1 MRCGISTA
9 CFYPENTL
17 DALRRVVDTGAPV
30 TEIFLN
36 TFSELED
43 SFIHKLQ
50 EEVQRSGIEV
60 SSVHPFSSAMEGF
73 FFVSAY
79 DGRFKDGME
88 IYRRFFEICS
98 IFGCSKF
105 VFHGDNKNNTAH
117 VLMPEYVGRVQ
128 RIMQEAERYGVTICH
143 ENVAYCR
150 LGPAENIAEYKD
162 VLGEKAAFVLD
173 TKQARRLQQNMPQML
188 AAMGNSIRHVHIS
201 DYSTACDCVAPG
213 MGQMDYQALISRL
226 KQQKY
231 DGDLIIELYRDGF
244 DTPKE
249 LENSMKYIA
258 SLL

>member
-43 SFIHKLQ
+43 GFIGKLQ
-50 EEVQRSGIEV
+50 HEVQSSGIKV
-60 SSVHPFSSAMEGF
+60 SALHPFSSAMEGF

-79 DGRFKDGME
+79 DGRFDDGIK
-88 IYRRFFEICS
+88 IYQRFFELCS
-98 IFGCSKF
+98 IFGCDKL
-105 VFHGDNKNNTAH
+105 VFHGDHTNNTAH
-117 VLMPEYVGRVQ
+117 VTMEEYVSRLE
-128 RIMQEAERYGVTICH
+128 RINKTAEPYGVTICH

-150 LGPAENIAEYKD
+150 LGPADNIVEYKKAM
-162 VLGEKAAFVLD
+162 GEKTSFVLD
-173 TKQARRLQQNMPQML
+173 TKQAHRLRQTMPEML
-188 AAMGNSIRHVHIS
+188 SVMGEAIHHVHIS
-201 DYSTACDCVAPG
+201 DYTAACDCVAPG
-213 MGQMDYQALISRL
+213 EGKMDYPVFVKGLQGQGYS
-226 KQQKY
+226 
-231 DGDLIIELYRDGF
+231 GDLIIELYRDGF
-244 DTPKE
+244 KTAKE